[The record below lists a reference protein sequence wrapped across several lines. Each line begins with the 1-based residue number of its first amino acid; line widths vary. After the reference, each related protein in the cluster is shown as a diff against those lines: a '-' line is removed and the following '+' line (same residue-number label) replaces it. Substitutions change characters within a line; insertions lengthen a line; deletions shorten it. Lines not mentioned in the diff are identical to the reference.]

1 MKGAA
6 RGPGGA
12 DALAKAI
19 AAGEGALVEPGVGV
33 DGHRLPPQ
41 LLHLDGHHD
50 RLQLRQQTLDPH
62 RLRLRRGWGW

>member
-62 RLRLRRGWGW
+62 RRRGWEW